1 MSLTPNRKEKI
12 MTDEV
17 ENPTQRKKPDLYIHT
32 KVPNG
37 RDMKIG
43 ARIGVGFLHSDG
55 IGVNII
61 LDAQPIPV
69 DGQIQLI
76 GFAPLD

>member
-1 MSLTPNRKEKI
+1 
-12 MTDEV
+12 MTDT
-17 ENPTQRKKPDLYIHT
+17 TQQTTGKKKPDLYIHT

-37 RDMKIG
+37 RDLKVG
-43 ARIGVGFLHSDG
+43 ARIGVGFMHNDG
-55 IGVNII
+55 VGINII
-61 LDAQPIPV
+61 LDAQPIPT